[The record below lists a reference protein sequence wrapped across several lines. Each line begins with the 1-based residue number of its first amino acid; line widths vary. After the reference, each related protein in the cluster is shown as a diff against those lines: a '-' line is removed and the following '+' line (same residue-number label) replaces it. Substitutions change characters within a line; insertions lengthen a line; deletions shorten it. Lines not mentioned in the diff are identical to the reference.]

1 MRTTRRKI
9 TLAVLLFCAGPLVGC
24 VTTTKKVFEQSGT
37 IVKLQSRRGE
47 NLELDHP
54 AVISPVRLS
63 YILSRVDVRLSAKDG
78 QQRVAAI
85 PLETLELIADGLA
98 KGLSEAGPNQRVI
111 VNSIQNKK
119 SLIVFAHKYLTSFI
133 AYVKGENLFLH
144 ISRTDWE
151 IPPRREDNLPEPKIG
166 SFPDRFR
173 VVPGIAM
180 NIVDQQSLAVAWRDA
195 IFSRPTRTRISPSGE
210 LIRRT
215 ILMESPIEE
224 EELNMPMAGQSIPIP
239 PGTSPGALRALADLE
254 EQRRRGEISEV
265 VYGNRRR
272 EILEADAPPP

>member
-1 MRTTRRKI
+1 MRITRRKI
-9 TLAVLLFCAGPLVGC
+9 TLAVLLLCAGTLVGC
-24 VTTTKKVFEQSGT
+24 ATTTKKVFEQSGT

-54 AVISPVRLS
+54 AIISPVRLS

-119 SLIVFAHKYLTSFI
+119 SLIFFAHKYLTSFI
-133 AYVKGENLFLH
+133 AYVKDENLFLH

-151 IPPRREDNLPEPKIG
+151 VPPRREDKLPEPKIG

-173 VVPGIAM
+173 VIPGTAM
-180 NIVDQQSLAVAWRDA
+180 TIVDQQSLAVAWRDP

-215 ILMESPIEE
+215 ILMESPPEE
-224 EELNMPMAGQSIPIP
+224 VESNTPMAGQSIPIP
-239 PGTSPGALRALADLE
+239 PGTSPGVLRALADLE
-254 EQRRRGEISEV
+254 EQRQRGEISELN
-265 VYGNRRR
+265 YGNRRR